1 MYVLTDSEDH
11 ISCVVE
17 DEAYTDSDYIEFDLP
32 EDFDYDHM
40 ADYKL
45 IDGVL
50 HHDPSPKSIEEQT
63 AEIKANLAATD
74 YVAIKVLEAQA
85 TCEELPKE
93 DQERYA
99 EILKQRKAW
108 RARIN
113 ELENS
118 VES

>member
-1 MYVLTDSEDH
+1 MYILTDSEDR

-17 DEAYTDSDYIEFDLP
+17 DEAYTDSDYIKFDLP

-50 HHDPSPKSIEEQT
+50 SHDPSPQSIEEET
-63 AEIKANLAATD
+63 AEIRANLAATD
-74 YVAIKVLEAQA
+74 YVAIKVFEAQA

-99 EILKQRKAW
+99 EVLKRRKAW

-118 VES
+118 VK

>member
-1 MYVLTDSEDH
+1 MYVLTDSEDR

-17 DEAYTDSDYIEFDLP
+17 EEAYTDANYVEYDLP

-40 ADYKL
+40 TDYKL
-45 IDGVL
+45 VDGVL
-50 HHDPSPKSIEEQT
+50 RHDPSPQSIEEEK
-63 AEIKANLAATD
+63 AEIRANLAATD

-85 TCEELPKE
+85 TCEELPRE

-113 ELENS
+113 ELENP
-118 VES
+118 VE